1 MTSARLHGRLQWC
14 SAVRTGTLGRPSL
27 DANQPGRRRQE
38 GTKCCSKA
46 RTQSSTG
53 AEATS
58 AAPSLAPSPARAPL
72 CTSPAERWRRWSGGQ
87 TRSAELGGTATVAQV
102 DALDE
107 DAVDA
112 HADALV
118 RDHGTLDI
126 SINLISTGDVQ
137 GTPLV
142 EMALADFEQPIH
154 NAMRS
159 VVPHRSRRARH
170 MIRQGSGVIL
180 MFGGE
185 GDPIR
190 DYNIGGFQISLT
202 AVEALRKQ
210 LASELGRHGIRVVS
224 LLTGGVIDSI
234 PADFDGRDE
243 LVESLVAPTCSVAG
257 RRSTTSA
264 TSLPSPLPIRP
275 APSPRRRSTS
285 PAVRSSLDGEDQ
297 VQGTPASIVS
307 RSRVAKR

>member
-1 MTSARLHGRLQWC
+1 MLLERKN
-14 SAVRTGTLGRPSL
+14 AVIYGGGGTIG
-27 DANQPGRRRQE
+27 
-38 GTKCCSKA
+38 
-46 RTQSSTG
+46 G
-53 AEATS
+53 AV
-58 AAPSLAPSPARAPL
+58 ARAFAREGATVHL
-72 CTSPAERWRRWSGGQ
+72 AGRTPAKLDQVAREIREQ
-87 TRSAELGGTATVAQV
+87 NGTATTAQV

-107 DAVDA
+107 AAVDA
-112 HADALV
+112 HADELV
-118 RDHGTLDI
+118 RDHGTLDV
-126 SINLISTGDVQ
+126 SMNLISTGDVQ

-142 EMALADFEQPIH
+142 EMALADFERPIN

-159 VVPHRSRRARH
+159 TYVTARAAGRH

-234 PADFDGRDE
+234 PADYEGRDA
-243 LVESLVAPTCSVAG
+243 LVDSLVAPTLLG
-257 RRSTTSA
+257 RGAMLEDVGNIAAFAASDRARTITASA
-264 TSLPSPLPIRP
+264 INITCGAII
-275 APSPRRRSTS
+275 T
-285 PAVRSSLDGEDQ
+285 
-297 VQGTPASIVS
+297 
-307 RSRVAKR
+307 

>member
-1 MTSARLHGRLQWC
+1 M
-14 SAVRTGTLGRPSL
+14 
-27 DANQPGRRRQE
+27 
-38 GTKCCSKA
+38 
-46 RTQSSTG
+46 
-53 AEATS
+53 EA
-58 AAPSLAPSPARAPL
+58 AAPSVARSPAPL
-72 CTSPAERWRRWSGGQ
+72 PVRGATVHLAGRTSAQLDQVAGEIHEP
-87 TRSAELGGTATVAQV
+87 GGTATTAQV

-107 DAVDA
+107 AAVDA
-112 HADALV
+112 HADELV
-118 RDHGTLDI
+118 RDHGTLDV
-126 SINLISTGDVQ
+126 SINVISTGDVQ

-142 EMALADFEQPIH
+142 EMALADFERPIN

-159 VVPHRSRRARH
+159 TYVTARAAGRH

-234 PADFDGRDE
+234 PADYEGRDA
-243 LVESLVAPTCSVAG
+243 LVDSLVAPTLLG
-257 RRSTTSA
+257 RGAMLEDVGNIAAFAASDRARTITASA
-264 TSLPSPLPIRP
+264 INITCGAII
-275 APSPRRRSTS
+275 T
-285 PAVRSSLDGEDQ
+285 
-297 VQGTPASIVS
+297 
-307 RSRVAKR
+307 